1 MPNLTTEQLA
11 ILRLL
16 MNIEG
21 IGSFRIRQLYSQ
33 YKSFE
38 NILSAGFDSLIR
50 VQSINQILAK
60 KITSASA
67 SGPNN
72 YIPEIIKEQEKL
84 NKTGSR
90 MVTYWDDDY
99 PFKLR
104 NIYDPPL
111 SLYIKGSLKESDLQG
126 IAVVGTRTPTQYGK
140 NQAERFSESLA
151 RNGITIIS
159 GMARGIDSIAH
170 KTALKYG
177 SGTVA
182 VIGSGLD
189 VIYPPENRDLFNEIA
204 KHGAVITEYELG
216 TSPDAANFP
225 KRNRIIAGLASGV
238 LVVESAKTGG
248 ALQTAAYAFDCNT
261 DVFAVPGNVGS
272 LKSEG
277 TNSLIKKNIAKL
289 VTSAEEILQEM
300 EIRIKP
306 EMKKENPAEEIP
318 LNFFEEKLLQCINE
332 EPAHIDQ
339 IAAQSSMQISDCM
352 VNLLTLEFKG
362 LIKQIPGK
370 MFIKR

>member
-21 IGSFRIRQLYSQ
+21 IGSFRIRQLYSHFR
-33 YKSFE
+33 SFE
-38 NILSAGFDSLIR
+38 NILSAGFDSLTR

-60 KITSASA
+60 KIASA
-67 SGPNN
+67 TAADLRS
-72 YIPEIIKEQEKL
+72 YIPEVKNEIEKL
-84 NKTGSR
+84 ERTGSR
-90 MVTYWDDDY
+90 MLTYWDEDY
-99 PFKLR
+99 PGKLR

-111 SLYIKGSLKESDLQG
+111 FLYVKGSLEEYDLTG

-151 RNGITIIS
+151 RSGITIIS

-170 KTALKYG
+170 RTALKYG
-177 SGTVA
+177 SRTVA
-182 VIGSGLD
+182 VTGSGLD

-238 LVVESAKTGG
+238 LVVESAQTGG
-248 ALQTAAYAFDCNT
+248 ALQTASYAFDCNT
-261 DVFAVPGNVGS
+261 DVFAIPGNVGS

-277 TNSLIKKNIAKL
+277 TNSLIKKNMAKL
-289 VTSAEEILQEM
+289 VTSAEDILQEM

-306 EMKKENPAEEIP
+306 ELKKENPPEEIA

-332 EPAHIDQ
+332 EPVHIDQ